1 MGSLLTVLLTLVAGA
16 WIAEAI
22 FVIVQYRQTA
32 DAKDSP
38 AAKLPL

>member
-22 FVIVQYRQTA
+22 FVLVQYRQTA
-32 DAKDSP
+32 DEEDSP